1 MSLFTGVSPK
11 RSGGETVQ
19 AGCAR
24 ASSSKRRDREE
35 LKETVP
41 SIAGSA
47 QKAGPAYSPRTRK
60 LFAPQG
66 RCAQLAAAIH
76 NSPRV
81 QALAQLQN
89 DLQSSPVVQGL
100 LGLASEMNSS
110 PPATLQKKSET
121 EAPQVASTAPAQL
134 EESAVRRMNRTG
146 LPDQLKAGVEGLSG
160 VSLDNVRVHYNSA
173 QPAQLNA
180 LAYAQGTEVHVAP
193 GQEKHLPHEAWHVVQ
208 QAQGRVKP
216 TRQMKSGV
224 PVNDDKGLE
233 HEADVMG
240 AKALQQGRA
249 GSGEPI
255 ASAAL
260 GQAQHEQP
268 REESGLPAQAQP
280 TLQRVIIRGEEKGD
294 YFDDGTGVEY
304 AFITQHPSGTAL
316 LFAGRE
322 GLKALRNVILEE
334 GEEASGLVLNKSSA
348 DSVRGTLESWAKF
361 KSSPRSSEVTEALNK
376 VPFVLVEEDGENEV
390 SAAVFGKE
398 LMDRIKAIFLGE
410 DDDWGFLAF
419 KKPGFGERAP
429 IANGSVY
436 LNSDNAA
443 SKKKVAA
450 FLNIDEEELEEGKR
464 FGGVKFES
472 LTNVP
477 YQQKLLK
484 AGASAVFVPGQKNH
498 FFYVSVA
505 TREARTT
512 SATEGNY
519 VLNKQNYKKT
529 SAIPNDD
536 DAINASYKELK
547 KPRALQDWAKV
558 DRVGIRGGTQDQ
570 AMDGWNALGMA
581 AYGKKVLGR
590 DLKLDQ
596 DYEWLHIRG
605 VQNGGR
611 NLVENLGAGT
621 WIANSQMIPYENQI
635 RNWAYKKPGHIEARY
650 ETTTDPADT
659 PLLDKITI
667 KVMATPDHEIGPIKK
682 EDPLK
687 VVFDAQSGL
696 LSDSFTNKVQL
707 SKFRLDADDL
717 TYQQGVTD
725 AQNNRAA
732 QTNPQ
737 HSGGHGHYRAGVQAA
752 RIGAAAGPSAG
763 EQLGHTDYLAGVVA
777 AQAGQAAGN
786 VGHAAGHADYL
797 AGVVAAQAGQA
808 AGNYGHAAGHADYLA
823 GVAAAQ
829 AGLAAGN
836 YGHAAGHANYLAGVA
851 AAQAGQAA
859 GNVGHAAGHA
869 NYLAGVAAARA
880 SLAAGTGGHATGHA
894 DYHAGLLAAQNGAAV
909 GPSVGEQQASTDW
922 DLGYDPGSRNAPF
935 LPANQ
940 AQLLGYQAGLQRFQQ
955 KAAKSR
961 KFAVI

>member
-1 MSLFTGVSPK
+1 M
-11 RSGGETVQ
+11 
-19 AGCAR
+19 
-24 ASSSKRRDREE
+24 
-35 LKETVP
+35 KETVP
-41 SIAGSA
+41 SVAGPA
-47 QKAGPAYSPRTRK
+47 QKAEPAHSPRTRQ
-60 LFAPQG
+60 LFASQG

-76 NSPRV
+76 DSPLV
-81 QALAQLQN
+81 QALVQLQD

-121 EAPQVASTAPAQL
+121 EAPPRASTAPAQI
-134 EESAVRRMNRTG
+134 EESAVRRPNRTG
-146 LPDQLKAGVEGLSG
+146 LPDQVKAGVEGLSG
-160 VSLDNVRVHYNSA
+160 MSLDNVRVHYNSA

-224 PVNDDKGLE
+224 PVNDDKSLE

-249 GSGEPI
+249 GSGALV
-255 ASAAL
+255 ASLAL

-268 REESGLPAQAQP
+268 REESGRPAQAQA
-280 TLQRVIIRGEEKGD
+280 TVQRVIIRGEKTGD
-294 YFDDGTGVEY
+294 YFDDSSGVEY
-304 AFITQHPSGTAL
+304 AFVTQHPNGKAL
-316 LFAGRE
+316 LFVGRDE
-322 GLKALRNVILEE
+322 LKALRDVILKE
-334 GEEASGLVLNKSSA
+334 GEEVSGLSLDKSSA
-348 DSVRGTLESWAKF
+348 GSVRDTLDSWVKF
-361 KSSPRSSEVTEALNK
+361 KSSPRSSEVTKALNE
-376 VPFVLVEEDGENEV
+376 VPFVLVQEDGETEALVETFGEV
-390 SAAVFGKE
+390 
-398 LMDRIKAIFLGE
+398 LMENVKAILLGE
-410 DDDWGFLAF
+410 DDQWGFLAF

-443 SKKKVAA
+443 SMKKVAA
-450 FLNIDEEELEEGKR
+450 LLNIKEEEMGEGKR
-464 FGGVKFES
+464 FSNVKFES

-477 YQQKLLK
+477 YQQKLLE
-484 AGASAVFVPGQKNH
+484 AGASAVFAPGQKDH

-529 SAIPNDD
+529 SAIPDD
-536 DAINASYKELK
+536 DGVINASYEKLK
-547 KPRALQDWAKV
+547 KTRALQDWAKV

-581 AYGKKVLGR
+581 AYGKKILGR
-590 DLKLDQ
+590 NLKLAQ

-635 RNWAYKKPGHIEARY
+635 RNWADKKPGHIEARY
-650 ETTTDPADT
+650 ETTTNPADT

-707 SKFRLDADDL
+707 SKFRLDAGDL
-717 TYQQGVTD
+717 TYQQGVID
-725 AQNNRAA
+725 AQHNRAA

-737 HSGGHGHYRAGVQAA
+737 HSGGHGHYRAGVQSA
-752 RIGAAAGPSAG
+752 RASAAAGQSAG
-763 EQLGHTDYLAGVVA
+763 EQLGH
-777 AQAGQAAGN
+777 
-786 VGHAAGHADYL
+786 ADYL
-797 AGVVAAQAGQA
+797 AGIAAAQAGQA

-823 GVAAAQ
+823 GVGAAR
-829 AGLAAGN
+829 AGQAAGN
-836 YGHAAGHANYLAGVA
+836 YGHAAGHADYLAGVG

-859 GNVGHAAGHA
+859 GNHGHAAGHA
-869 NYLAGVAAARA
+869 DYLAGVAAAQTGQAAGNVGHATGHADYLAGVAAARA
-880 SLAAGTGGHATGHA
+880 TLAAGTGGHATGHA
-894 DYHAGLLAAQNGAAV
+894 DYQTGLLAAQNFALVGA
-909 GPSVGEQQASTDW
+909 SVGEQQAGTDW
-922 DLGYDPGSRNAPF
+922 GLGYNPGSRNAF
-935 LPANQ
+935 FFGANN
-940 AQLLGYQAGLQRFQQ
+940 AQVLGYQAGLQRFNL

-961 KFAVI
+961 KHAVI